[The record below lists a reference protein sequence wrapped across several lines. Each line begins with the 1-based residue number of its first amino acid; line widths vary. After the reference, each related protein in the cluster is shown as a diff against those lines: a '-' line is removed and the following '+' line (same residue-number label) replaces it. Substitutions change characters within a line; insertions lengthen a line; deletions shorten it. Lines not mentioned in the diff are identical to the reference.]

1 MSMKNSNDTIRN
13 RTNDLPA
20 CSAEPQPTAL
30 PRASMVIINNDNYVV
45 IIHNMMLTYSLIK
58 FIDVLL
64 YTVYGKMHTN
74 I

>member
-1 MSMKNSNDTIRN
+1 MKNSSDTTRN
-13 RTNDLPA
+13 QTRDLPA

-30 PRASMVIINNDNYVV
+30 CAPMVIINNGNYV
-45 IIHNMMLTYSLIK
+45 ITIHNMMLTYSLIK
-58 FIDVLL
+58 FIDVPL